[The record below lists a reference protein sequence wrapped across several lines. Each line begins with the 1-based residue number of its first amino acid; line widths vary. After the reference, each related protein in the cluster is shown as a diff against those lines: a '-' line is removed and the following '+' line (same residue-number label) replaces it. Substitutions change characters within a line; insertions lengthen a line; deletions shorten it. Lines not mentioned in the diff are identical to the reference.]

1 MEKTIQKRLHTILY
15 QSASIGITVIG
26 AVLLPQLFHALGGI
40 METGGQLG
48 QMFLPMYL
56 PVLMFAFQT
65 NAVAG
70 MLAGLLS
77 PLISYAISGM
87 PTPSLLPFM
96 MVELA
101 CFGLFAGWLS
111 STKLNPFAK
120 VFIVQLASRLVR
132 VGVTVLFGY
141 LVSND
146 TIAASAVLG
155 TVIVALPGYLLQ
167 LLIVPYW
174 LNKGVLKNE

>member
-1 MEKTIQKRLHTILY
+1 MEKTIQKRLHTVLS
-15 QSASIGITVIG
+15 QSASIGITVIC

-40 METGGQLG
+40 TGTGNQLG

-56 PVLMFAFQT
+56 PVLLFAFKT
-65 NAVAG
+65 NAAAG
-70 MLAGLLS
+70 MLVGFLS
-77 PLISYAISGM
+77 PLVSYAISGM
-87 PTPSLLPFM
+87 PTASLLPFM

-101 CFGLFAGWLS
+101 CFGLFAGWIS
-111 STKLNPFAK
+111 PTKLSPFAK

-141 LVSND
+141 LVSAD
-146 TIAASAVLG
+146 AVTASAVLS

-174 LNKGVLKNE
+174 LSKGVVKHE